1 MPGSSL
7 FGCLPVVMLFVCL
20 CLRFG
25 SMHYMVS
32 MVRRGVER
40 IEMDISEMLVL
51 MGFVGACFLAAAT
64 GAAFPP
70 GDWYER
76 LAKPSWRP
84 PNWLFGPAWAILYLT
99 IAVSGWLVW
108 RTAGLA
114 GAVLPL
120 AIYLVQLVLNA
131 AWAPIFFGLHRP
143 DLAFIEIVVLWLS
156 IVATMA
162 AFHPVNAAAA
172 WLLLPYLLWVTFA
185 AALNFTVW
193 RLNRGPVSQS

>member
-1 MPGSSL
+1 
-7 FGCLPVVMLFVCL
+7 
-20 CLRFG
+20 
-25 SMHYMVS
+25 
-32 MVRRGVER
+32 
-40 IEMDISEMLVL
+40 MDISSIIVL
-51 MGFVGACFLAAAT
+51 IGFVGTCSLAAMT
-64 GAAFPP
+64 GAMFRP
-70 GDWYER
+70 GDWYEQLR
-76 LAKPSWRP
+76 KPAWRP
-84 PNWLFGPAWAILYLT
+84 PNWVFPPAWAFLYLT

-108 RTAGLA
+108 LTAGLA

-131 AWAPIFFGLHRP
+131 AWTPIFFGLHRP
-143 DLAFIEIVVLWLS
+143 DLAFIEIVILWLS

-193 RLNRGPVSQS
+193 RLNRGPVSQRRVHLT